1 MPTKDTETI
10 NAAVDIDGKRVEEL
24 REVCHYD
31 KEKHVLQEIEKQ
43 EKNYEQGGE
52 PD

>member
-10 NAAVDIDGKRVEEL
+10 NAAVYIDGKRIEER

-31 KEKHVLQEIEKQ
+31 KEKHVLREIEKQ
-43 EKNYEQGGE
+43 EISYE
-52 PD
+52 

>member
-24 REVCHYD
+24 REVCHTTKKSMYCR
-31 KEKHVLQEIEKQ
+31 K
-43 EKNYEQGGE
+43 
-52 PD
+52 